1 MIDNLRDHV
10 SPSSLGQDGQVTE
23 MVVGL
28 GVSALKINWFF
39 SMALS
44 ALLLPEIQF
53 CQFPAS

>member
-1 MIDNLRDHV
+1 
-10 SPSSLGQDGQVTE
+10 